1 MIQRWTDDER
11 IILKEEAERQARAGS
26 GRPDISRRLGVP
38 MHTLARWAFE
48 GGWRDKDI
56 AAEQAHARAEAL
68 KSRLTVQRSHE
79 ICPVGARPLQPGH
92 VRQVSPVLE
101 FKSSGPTD
109 QAPDPAGPQPDQAG
123 PDHAEPDSAEP
134 DWASPHWPKPS
145 EAVTEAAERLRRL
158 QAEEDDCPGWADR
171 EIRVKTPPWA
181 PGGQIEDPE
190 SCALFLAS
198 DLMRQGLLVEAGRA
212 LRFTRDWL
220 DLSERVFRKH
230 DKEDAARAKWQ
241 ERREAEDDLDAATLA
256 WRESSSSGS
265 RSGAGRT
272 PSPYEDNDWD
282 AAPA

>member
-11 IILKEEAERQARAGS
+11 IILREEAERQARAGS
-26 GRPDISRRLGVP
+26 SRPDISRRLGVP

-68 KSRLTVQRSHE
+68 KSRLTVQRAHE
-79 ICPVGARPLQPGH
+79 IRPAGARPLQPGH
-92 VRQVSPVLE
+92 VRLVSPALE

-123 PDHAEPDSAEP
+123 PDHVEPGSAEPDSAEP
-134 DWASPHWPKPS
+134 DWASPHPPKPTPS
-145 EAVTEAAERLRRL
+145 VAEAVKRLRRL

-171 EIRVKTPPWA
+171 EVRVKTPPWA
-181 PGGQIEDPE
+181 PGGQIENPE

-220 DLSERVFRKH
+220 DLSERVFHKR
-230 DKEDAARAKWQ
+230 DKEDAACATWQ
-241 ERREAEDDLDAATLA
+241 ERREAKDDLDVATLA
-256 WRESSSSGS
+256 WQKNHGSSSSNS
-265 RSGAGRT
+265 RT
-272 PSPYEDNDWD
+272 PSTYEENG
-282 AAPA
+282 